1 MSKIKALITT
11 LVLATSS
18 IAAAAPGVA
27 FKASATVVRD
37 HRVDVARPMPAM
49 YRLPARPAWIAL
61 SSPTQLAQGRNA
73 IKVATPSRYSQLR
86 LQATAGSSY
95 IKSIT
100 IRFADGTKQDLTINK
115 TLNARSPIVELP
127 VSSRASVQRV
137 VIKGSTNHRAS
148 VQLFGTRALVAHR

>member
-11 LVLATSS
+11 LVLGTSS
-18 IAAAAPGVA
+18 IAAAAPGIA
-27 FKASATVVRD
+27 FKASTTVVRD
-37 HRVDVARPMPAM
+37 HRVDARPTPAM
-49 YRLPARPAWIAL
+49 YRLPVRPAWIAL
-61 SSPTQLAQGRNA
+61 SSPTQLDRGRNA

-95 IKSIT
+95 VKSIT
-100 IRFADGTKQDLTINK
+100 IRFTDGTKQDLAINR
-115 TLNARSPIVELP
+115 TLDARSPIVELP

>member
-27 FKASATVVRD
+27 FKASTTVVRD
-37 HRVDVARPMPAM
+37 HRVDARPLPAM
-49 YRLPARPAWIAL
+49 YRIPARPAWIAL

-100 IRFADGTKQDLTINK
+100 IRFADGTKQNLAINK
-115 TLNARSPIVELP
+115 TLDARSPMVELP

-137 VIKGSTNHRAS
+137 VIKGSTNRRAS